1 MPAFAGMTNGEGSEH
16 SLTVMTSP
24 KSTPHGSGGYE
35 KKDTSSRNI
44 LIVALV
50 SAVIVVLSI
59 VLTNE
64 LFIATRE
71 ELVEEMVLRPESAA
85 LRDLRA
91 KEAAT
96 LFSYDVLD
104 PEKGIYRIPIDRA
117 MKLMA
122 EEAYAQQ
129 PRQK

>member
-1 MPAFAGMTNGEGSEH
+1 MI
-16 SLTVMTSP
+16 SP
-24 KSTPHGSGGYE
+24 ESASHGSGGYE
-35 KKDTSSRNI
+35 KKDTSARGI
-44 LIVALV
+44 LIVALISV
-50 SAVIVVLSI
+50 VIVVLSV

-71 ELVEEMVLRPESAA
+71 ELVDEMILKPESAA

-91 KEAAT
+91 REAAT
-96 LFSYDVLD
+96 LFSYGVVDSAR
-104 PEKGIYRIPIDRA
+104 GIYRIPIDRA

>member
-1 MPAFAGMTNGEGSEH
+1 MSSPES
-16 SLTVMTSP
+16 TS
-24 KSTPHGSGGYE
+24 HGSGGYE
-35 KKDTSSRNI
+35 KKDTSARGI
-44 LIVALV
+44 LIVALI
-50 SAVIVVLSI
+50 SLVIVVLSI

-71 ELVEEMVLRPESAA
+71 ELVGEMVLKPESAA

-91 KEAAT
+91 REAAT
-96 LFSYDVLD
+96 LFSYGVVDSV
-104 PEKGIYRIPIDRA
+104 KGIYHIPIDRA

-129 PRQK
+129 PHQK

>member
-1 MPAFAGMTNGEGSEH
+1 MSSPES
-16 SLTVMTSP
+16 TS
-24 KSTPHGSGGYE
+24 HGSGGYE
-35 KKDTSSRNI
+35 KKDTSARGI
-44 LIVALV
+44 LIVAIISV
-50 SAVIVVLSI
+50 VIVVLSV

-71 ELVEEMVLRPESAA
+71 ELVDEMVLQPESAA

-91 KEAAT
+91 REGAT
-96 LFSYDVLD
+96 LYSYDVVD
-104 PEKGIYRIPIDRA
+104 STQGIYRIPIDRA